1 MWTRGTRMFPSVG
14 FISFARMLTSS
25 NKLVCKCW
33 IHPHIHTSLLEP
45 YLNLNLGILKYVV
58 SSVSVFNKQLFKV
71 FQITPLS
78 ITYVST
84 TGALEVNIFFHSL
97 PHIPAW
103 GIICMLILVREWCLY
118 SVPTQAISVHFD
130 MTEKQHW
137 IGLWKRHY
145 DCSNDSS
152 TWICSA
158 TINILLSSQISNI
171 HFSPHKYQTYNYL
184 LTNTKHTLLS
194 SQISNIQLS
203 PYKYQTCT
211 SLLTNIKYTL
221 LSSQISNIYFS
232 PTITKQTTMKTIVCV
247 FKIAVLSAH
256 MKIYCNDEV
265 LNWNFR
271 NINFQKSKVM

>member
-152 TWICSA
+152 TWICPYKYQTYTSLLTNIQH
-158 TINILLSSQISNI
+158 TILSLQISNV
-171 HFSPHKYQTYNYL
+171 HFSPHKYQIY
-184 LTNTKHTLLS
+184 
-194 SQISNIQLS
+194 
-203 PYKYQTCT
+203 T
-211 SLLTNIKYTL
+211 SLLTNIKYIL
-221 LSSQISNIYFS
+221 LSYNY
-232 PTITKQTTMKTIVCV
+232 QTNYNEDNSMCIQHCCIKCTHEDLLQWWGVELK
-247 FKIAVLSAH
+247 LS
-256 MKIYCNDEV
+256 KYKLSE
-265 LNWNFR
+265 
-271 NINFQKSKVM
+271 K